1 MVRLW
6 GPWGLWVVD
15 VCKEVVEI
23 RRGCSV
29 LVALGAGPY
38 QGDIVE
44 WAVLGRGGRGQIE
57 VEAEGVC
64 GGEAAAVGW
73 CSGVWYG
80 GSRGFGGGVGGGE
93 FCEFTQ

>member
-1 MVRLW
+1 MR
-6 GPWGLWVVD
+6 VVD

-29 LVALGAGPY
+29 LVAVGAGPD

-44 WAVLGRGGRGQIE
+44 WGVLGRRGGRGQ

-80 GSRGFGGGVGGGE
+80 GSRGLGGGVGGGE